1 MIKFTQDESQPDF
14 YGYIYAILLFVVVLL
29 QSLLLN
35 QFFHLSKTVGMRVRA
50 AIITAVYSKVSMD
63 TIRLAPYLILII
75 Q

>member
-14 YGYIYAILLFVVVLL
+14 YGYIYAILLFVIVLL

-50 AIITAVYSKVSMD
+50 AIITAVYSKVDMD
-63 TIRLAPYLILII
+63 TIKLAPYLI
-75 Q
+75 